1 MAETNEPMEP
11 TEPIDPTEPAEP
23 AEPADNLLPQR
34 AQYLRHGIAMGIISI
49 NPDPAH
55 PAARLVLRDLSGAR
69 AFDEF
74 QVTARPGDVVEAG
87 ARRLT
92 ITDVV
97 AMPAGAGAGQDYGG
111 PVGHIAFRD
120 EPAMGAAS

>member
-1 MAETNEPMEP
+1 MPDPNEPVVPEQ
-11 TEPIDPTEPAEP
+11 
-23 AEPADNLLPQR
+23 PADNLLAQR
-34 AQYLRHGIAMGIISI
+34 AQYVRNGIAMGIISI

-55 PAARLVLRDLSGAR
+55 PAVRLVLRDLSSEP

-74 QVTARPGDVVEAG
+74 QVTARPGDVIEAG

-97 AMPAGAGAGQDYGG
+97 AMPAGSGSVPGYGG

-120 EPAMGAAS
+120 DPAGGAAS